1 MFRSAK
7 LTVCRKF
14 ETEHVAINANV
25 TVSERGDAEE
35 VHILIYRMS
44 MLSVVIFGAIVLLCT
59 RFDFDS

>member
-1 MFRSAK
+1 M
-7 LTVCRKF
+7 CRKF

-44 MLSVVIFGAIVLLCT
+44 MLCVMICSAIVLLCT
-59 RFDFDS
+59 SFDFDS